1 MKLYEFEGKQI
12 FSQAGIPT
20 PRGTAVRTAQAAVE
34 AAWEIGYPVVVKSQV
49 LRGGRGKA
57 GGIKFAAN
65 EQELV
70 QAVAELQS
78 MELSGERVEI
88 ILIEEKLDIA
98 REFYMGITLD
108 PRESLPLLMVSA
120 QGGMDIEQVARDY
133 PHQLFKMHLDPLAQ
147 PRMSQ
152 MLDLLLKTGLQGKQ
166 LVQAAKIL
174 HNLVRC
180 YFAYN
185 AITAEINPLVID
197 ASGNVLAADSKVE
210 IDDSALFRIK
220 AVQGFERKTEI
231 SDPLEAEAKSLGI
244 SYVGM
249 GKGNI
254 GLIAGGAGL
263 GMASMDMISA
273 HGGVPANFLD
283 LGGDATMEKTADA
296 LRVVL
301 KTPGVEGV
309 FINLF
314 GGINNCEQMAKG
326 IAQVID
332 ELQPT
337 QAIVVKMRGHS
348 QDEGWAILESKNIP
362 IIKFGTTEE
371 AVILLLEQMNKKR
384 VTDHGHIS

>member
-12 FSQAGIPT
+12 FSQAGIPV
-20 PRGTAVRTAQAAVE
+20 PSGAAVRTPEAAVE
-34 AAWEIGYPVVVKSQV
+34 TARKIGFPVVVKSQV

-57 GGIKFAAN
+57 GGIKFVAD
-65 EQELV
+65 ERELV
-70 QAVAELQS
+70 RAFADLQS
-78 MELSGERVEI
+78 LKLSGELVEI
-88 ILIEEKLDIA
+88 ILIEEKLDVA
-98 REFYMGITLD
+98 REFYLGITLD

-133 PHQLFKMHLDPLAQ
+133 PQRLFKTHLDPLAAYRLHQ
-147 PRMSQ
+147 A
-152 MLDLLLKTGLQGKQ
+152 LDLLLKTGLQGRQ

-180 YFAYN
+180 YFEHN
-185 AITAEINPLVID
+185 ALTAEINPLVID
-197 ASGNVLAADSKVE
+197 ASGNVMAADSKIE
-210 IDDSALFRIK
+210 IDDSALFKIK
-220 AVQGFERKTEI
+220 AVQGFERKTDI

-249 GKGNI
+249 DKGNI

-263 GMASMDMISA
+263 GMASMDMIWA
-273 HGGVPANFLD
+273 HGGAPANFLD
-283 LGGDATMEKTADA
+283 LGGDATMEKTANA

-301 KTPGVEGV
+301 KTSGVKGV

-314 GGINNCEQMAKG
+314 GGINNCEQMARG
-326 IAQVID
+326 VVRVIN

-348 QDEGWAILESKNIP
+348 QDEGWAILESENIP

-384 VTDHGHIS
+384 VTDHGYIS